1 MIDFYKDLPNT
12 KEDIEKYLRSWL
24 QPIDN
29 GTVHIYNGQEWK
41 QKCGFRRAF
50 HIHGVYVNETNNHH
64 IFHVDEYEWKENTP
78 PNFGEWIDFD
88 YMIRGVSEL
97 YYKLWKLDK

>member
-12 KEDIEKYLRSWL
+12 KEDIENYLRSWL

-29 GTVHIYNGQEWK
+29 GIVHFYNGKEWK
-41 QKCGFRRAF
+41 QKYGFRRAF
-50 HIHGVYVNETNNHH
+50 HIHGVYVDETTNHH
-64 IFHVDEYEWKENTP
+64 IFHVDEFKWKDNTA

-88 YMIRGVSEL
+88 YMIRGVSEI